1 MSKCNPRSGSCTIR
15 DYGKFLKTIV
25 WCDCITRTVVCTIM
39 LLCTTIVFV
48 ALRWSNGIDQRPMI
62 AFADIWVLFVCL
74 LGKHFLLYLLSH
86 FPWDYYSRPKF
97 IKTILPN
104 VSSNRTT
111 IAQRHYIILYLWYL
125 WCGVSFPLR
134 KWINGSGHVKCT

>member
-1 MSKCNPRSGSCTIR
+1 MVWMALLRVVHSHSTKIWHESRSR
-15 DYGKFLKTIV
+15 N
-25 WCDCITRTVVCTIM
+25 TRVI
-39 LLCTTIVFV
+39 IVFV
-48 ALRWSNGIDQRPMI
+48 TLGWWSNGIDQRPMI

-86 FPWDYYSRPKF
+86 IPWDYYKSRPKF

-104 VSSNRTT
+104 AVSSNRTT

-125 WCGVSFPLR
+125 WRGVSFPLR